1 MEIGENIKN
10 LRKQMNLTQ
19 DEFAKK
25 IGISRSYLGDLEN
38 NRRNLSTET
47 AKKISKKL
55 GISLLYLLEGKLTLS
70 DISLLKKISDP
81 FKYLAEQPDSFQ
93 YLANEFHNRLLDIVE
108 KININDF
115 SDTQIVTLT
124 QFLEYLIAINKNNE
138 VEKFEQLDLQL
149 YSLAIELR
157 RLASD
162 DEREKYKRSFEW
174 LLSDIASSSVG
185 IVKESKKIADSKKST
200 ESNIFDEKFN
210 PNKKGLEYLK
220 KIISIDKLPY

>member
-81 FKYLAEQPDSFQ
+81 FIYLAEQPDSFQ